1 MIKERLT
8 IKERNYG
15 GTGIAKGSLAY
26 LASGGGI
33 GLTEL
38 GSQVLTK
45 LADYEDLEEQGLLIK
60 LNNNDPDAVIEVLE
74 EYLKKVQEQKE
85 QNKIKVGDVVELT
98 VEDVI
103 GVVFDVDDDE
113 ICILDENGDA
123 YFETVERVKKTN
135 ESLKDDIDVL
145 LGKLRNI
152 SYLMEISE

>member
-8 IKERNYG
+8 IKKRNYS
-15 GTGIAKGSLAY
+15 GTGIAKGSLAQVNN
-26 LASGGGI
+26 GVVN
-33 GLTEL
+33 LTEL

-60 LNNNDPDAVIEVLE
+60 LDSNDPDVVVEVLE
-74 EYLKKVQEQKE
+74 RYLKKTQEQKE
-85 QNKIKVGDVVELT
+85 KNKIKVGDVVEY
-98 VEDVI
+98 EDII
-103 GVVFDVDDDE
+103 GVVLDFQSDDY
-113 ICILDENGDA
+113 INILDENGCA
-123 YFETVERVKKTN
+123 YIVDVDETKKTN